1 MSEAFTYEQLHE
13 FLRGL
18 GFEHHTIP
26 DSHEAFMHSL
36 PDTFIMLT
44 LHDPDDEVLPHDVIK
59 VRSMTVERG
68 LIEPEEFDQVFVK
81 VRRMSAS

>member
-44 LHDPDDEVLPHDVIK
+44 LHDPDDEVLPHDMVAL
-59 VRSMTVERG
+59 EHRG
-68 LIEPEEFDQVFVK
+68 LIFISVV
-81 VRRMSAS
+81 VRNHWRQ